1 MNTLTIIA
9 VWLAGSAVLQ
19 MIGFYCYST
28 YQKSRIL
35 KSLSYEGITEE
46 NATNFNKPG
55 GKSHFSVTRPGGK
68 INVVQPSNNSIGIGY
83 SKLKTDTMLKQVAK

>member
-1 MNTLTIIA
+1 MNTLTTIA

-35 KSLSYEGITEE
+35 KSLSYEGIKEE
-46 NATNFNKPG
+46 NAITFNKPG
-55 GKSHFSVTRPGGK
+55 GKVHFSGARLGGK
-68 INVVQPSNNSIGIGY
+68 IHVVHHSNTSNGIGS
-83 SKLKTDTMLKQVAK
+83 SKSKTKTMLKQVAN